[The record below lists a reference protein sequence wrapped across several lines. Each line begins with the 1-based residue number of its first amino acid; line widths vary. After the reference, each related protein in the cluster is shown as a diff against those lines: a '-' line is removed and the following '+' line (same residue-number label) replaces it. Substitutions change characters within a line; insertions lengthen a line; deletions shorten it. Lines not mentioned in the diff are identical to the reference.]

1 MWPIIP
7 VFAIVLAQAQ
17 PDPPSKS
24 GKWCFDRGQDTL
36 LCEGTEAE
44 CEKLRELNTEIA
56 KSPCKRIEPP
66 ESQQSS
72 PSPEPPKEEAK

>member
-7 VFAIVLAQAQ
+7 GFAVVLAQAQ

-36 LCEGTEAE
+36 LCEDTEAE

-66 ESQQSS
+66 ASQQSS

>member
-1 MWPIIP
+1 MWSIIP
-7 VFAIVLAQAQ
+7 VFAIVLVQAQ

-36 LCEGTEAE
+36 LCEDTEAE

>member
-7 VFAIVLAQAQ
+7 VFAVVLAQAQ

-36 LCEGTEAE
+36 LCEDTEAE

>member
-17 PDPPSKS
+17 PDPQSKS

-36 LCEGTEAE
+36 LCEDTEAE

>member
-17 PDPPSKS
+17 PDSPSKS

-36 LCEGTEAE
+36 LCEDTEAE

>member
-36 LCEGTEAE
+36 LCEDTEAQ

>member
-7 VFAIVLAQAQ
+7 VFAIVLTQAQ

-36 LCEGTEAE
+36 LCEDTEAE

>member
-36 LCEGTEAE
+36 LCEDTEAE

-72 PSPEPPKEEAK
+72 PSPEPSKEGAK